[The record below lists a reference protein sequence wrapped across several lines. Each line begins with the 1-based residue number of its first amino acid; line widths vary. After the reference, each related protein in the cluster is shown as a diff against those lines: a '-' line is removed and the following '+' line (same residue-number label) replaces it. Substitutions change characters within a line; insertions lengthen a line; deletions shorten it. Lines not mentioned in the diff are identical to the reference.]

1 MKRTREVINYT
12 HPADRKG
19 ISGCTV
25 FDGEDLTE
33 EQRKKELQKQQ
44 RDYLKM
50 QMEEKKQKK
59 DVEK

>member
-12 HPADRKG
+12 HPDNRNG

-33 EQRKKELQKQQ
+33 EARKKQQKKDQHE
-44 RDYLKM
+44 YLKM

-59 DVEK
+59 IIEK